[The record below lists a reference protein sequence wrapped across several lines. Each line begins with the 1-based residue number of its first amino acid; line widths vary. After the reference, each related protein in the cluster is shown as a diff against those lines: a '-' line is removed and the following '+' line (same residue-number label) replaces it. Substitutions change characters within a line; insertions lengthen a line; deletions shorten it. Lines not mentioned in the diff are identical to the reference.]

1 MAMNFLLADDHD
13 LVRETLKFFL
23 ERFDPEV
30 KVTEA
35 RNLGDAMNAA
45 SKLDQIN
52 LILLD
57 LRMPGMNGFTGL
69 EVVRN
74 RFPSVPIVIISGFVG
89 REDVIEAIQHGA
101 AGVIPK
107 TLGSKAM
114 LGAIRLVLSG
124 ETFVPSM
131 VARDEIEVSDDLV
144 DMDVPEDSPIS
155 ALTTREREVLRFL
168 TTGLT
173 NKAIGEKL
181 GIQEVTVKLH
191 LRGIFRK
198 FHVSNR
204 TQAVR
209 MAIQSGWLQ

>member
-1 MAMNFLLADDHD
+1 MHFLLADDHD

-35 RNLGDAMNAA
+35 RTLNEALDAG
-45 SKLDQIN
+45 SKLDKIS
-52 LILLD
+52 LVLLD

-69 EVVRN
+69 EAVKR
-74 RFPSVPIVIISGFVG
+74 RFPDVPVVIISGFVG

-114 LGAIRLVLSG
+114 LGAIRLVLAG

-131 VARDEIEVSDDLV
+131 VARDDFELSDDLIGA
-144 DMDVPEDSPIS
+144 DPPADSPIS
-155 ALTTREREVLRFL
+155 ALTAREREVLRFL

-198 FHVSNR
+198 FQVSNR

-209 MAIQSGWLQ
+209 MAIQSGWLH